1 MHLQAYAVEGTNEVI
16 QIHISHT
23 ARLKDQII
31 ICTRHSD
38 KATVYTA
45 YTYNTIYLP
54 ISESACPCLSE
65 NKSCK
70 VRR

>member
-31 ICTRHSD
+31 ICTRRSD
-38 KATVYTA
+38 EATVYKHILIIL
-45 YTYNTIYLP
+45 YIYP
-54 ISESACPCLSE
+54 
-65 NKSCK
+65 
-70 VRR
+70 

>member
-38 KATVYTA
+38 EATVYTA
-45 YTYNTIYLP
+45 YTYNT
-54 ISESACPCLSE
+54 
-65 NKSCK
+65 N
-70 VRR
+70 